1 MKKAKRIL
9 VGLKMPEQAVTLTD
23 AACRLG
29 AKTAS
34 LTLVHVIELPDPTP
48 LNADVPEL
56 DAMAARILQAG
67 ERVAQKT
74 GMKVRT
80 LALRARNAGE
90 ALLGEM
96 KERQADLG
104 VIGYH
109 RRSTLGE
116 ILLGTSATHLMKH
129 APCDLVCIIPPHQKH
144 K

>member
-9 VGLKMPEQAVTLTD
+9 VGLKTPEQAVTLTD

-34 LTLVHVIELPDPTP
+34 LILVHVIELPDPTP

-56 DAMAARILQAG
+56 DAMAAKILQAG
-67 ERVAQKT
+67 ERVAQKG
-74 GMKVRT
+74 GMKVQT
-80 LALRARNAGE
+80 LALRAHNAGE

-96 KERQADLG
+96 KEKQADLG

-109 RRSTLGE
+109 HRHTLGE
-116 ILLGTSATHLMKH
+116 ILLGTSARHLMTH
-129 APCDLVCIIPPHQKH
+129 APCNLVCIIPPSQKAR
-144 K
+144 

>member
-9 VGLKMPEQAVTLTD
+9 VGLKTPGQAVTLTD

-34 LTLVHVIELPDPTP
+34 LILIHVIELPDPTP
-48 LNADVPEL
+48 LNAEVPEL
-56 DAMAARILQAG
+56 DATAAKILQSG
-67 ERVAQKT
+67 KRVAQKSK
-74 GMKVRT
+74 MKVRT

-96 KERQADLG
+96 KDGQVDLG

-109 RRSTLGE
+109 HRSTIGE
-116 ILLGTSATHLMKH
+116 ILLGSSAQHMMRH
-129 APCDLVCIIPPHQKH
+129 APCNLVCIIPPSHEAK
-144 K
+144 